1 MTAPRFHVLL
11 DLDGTLTDSE
21 EGIIR
26 CMQHALQRMGRAVPE
41 ASALRQLIGPP
52 TQITFG
58 MLLDSDDRALIDE
71 AVLLY
76 RERFATTGIFENRV
90 YPGITEMLEGLC
102 ALGCRLLLAT
112 SKPHVYAQRI
122 VEHFGLDRWLSGVY
136 GAELDGTR
144 ADKAELIRHLLEREQ
159 LDAARCLM
167 AGDRKHDVLGARA
180 NGMPVCSVRWG
191 YGTAEEHAA
200 AGPDF
205 YCDTPA
211 ELVALVRA
219 RLSAL
224 VARGQ

>member
-1 MTAPRFHVLL
+1 MSAAIFNVLL

-26 CMQHALQRMGRAVPE
+26 CMRHALEQMQRPVPDD
-41 ASALRQLIGPP
+41 AALRRLIGPP
-52 TQITFG
+52 TQVTFG
-58 MLLDSDDRALIDE
+58 LLLGSDDRALIE
-71 AVLLY
+71 QAVLLY
-76 RERFATTGIFENRV
+76 RERFATIGIFENRL
-90 YPGITEMLEGLC
+90 YPGITDMLDALRD
-102 ALGCRLLLAT
+102 LGCRMLLAT

-144 ADKAELIRHLLEREQ
+144 ADKAELIRHLLEREK

-167 AGDRKHDVLGARA
+167 VGDRKHDVLGARA
-180 NGMPVCSVRWG
+180 NGVKVCSVRWG
-191 YGTAEEHAA
+191 YGDAAEHAA

-211 ELVALVRA
+211 DVPRLVRE
-219 RLSAL
+219 LIG
-224 VARGQ
+224 VAA